1 MIENLIIK
9 KYKLSERLSL
19 LNDEWDE
26 LEQDLNLVKQEHWE
40 VLEQLAEVEQEI
52 KEETNV

>member
-1 MIENLIIK
+1 MIEDLIIK
-9 KYKLSERLSL
+9 KYELSERLSL

-40 VLEQLAEVEQEI
+40 VLGQLEQVEQEI
-52 KEETNV
+52 KEEANV

>member
-1 MIENLIIK
+1 MIEDLIIK
-9 KYKLSERLSL
+9 KYELSERLSL

-26 LEQDLNLVKQEHWE
+26 LEQDLCLVKQEHWE
-40 VLEQLAEVEQEI
+40 ILQQLEQVEQEI

>member
-1 MIENLIIK
+1 MIEDLIIK
-9 KYKLSERLSL
+9 KYELSERLSL

-40 VLEQLAEVEQEI
+40 VLQELEQVEQEI